1 MTSEIIVTPDILK
14 PKRGRPTDSQDRRTR
29 TPKKYGSKIVQ
40 QRVAGRR
47 DTYSEKEKLNAVCV
61 FAMCG
66 NSRRTA
72 EITKIPE
79 ATIRSWKTTEWWNEI
94 NHRIVLEQDEELASN
109 LTKTMD
115 KALEQINDRLENG
128 NYVYN
133 AKLDKLV
140 RKPADAKELAA
151 VTAISLDKRQLLRGL
166 PTSRTERV
174 SQDERL
180 KGLAN
185 QFAQFVKAKQ
195 VEQIPEEE
203 FVEEVVEDEEVVEE
217 QLTINELFGDPDE

>member
-1 MTSEIIVTPDILK
+1 MTDEIIVKPDILK
-14 PKRGRPTDSQDRRTR
+14 PKRGRPTDSQDRRNKI
-29 TPKKYGSKIVQ
+29 PKKYGSKIVQ
-40 QRVAGRR
+40 QRVAGRK

-79 ATIRSWKTTEWWNEI
+79 ATIRTWKQTEWWNEI

-109 LTKTMD
+109 LSKTMD

-128 NYVYN
+128 NYIYN

-151 VTAISLDKRQLLRGL
+151 VTAMSLDKRQLLRGQ

-195 VEQIPEEE
+195 VEQVPEE
-203 FVEEVVEDEEVVEE
+203 VEEVEEE
-217 QLTINELFGDPDE
+217 QEEIFEEELTINEMFGDPDE